1 MQYFDTANRVA
12 KKEIPFY
19 ENYEFFLR
27 TLAEKTEKI
36 PTGFIVK
43 TGLTLAELFL
53 EHSNSM
59 KKEHP
64 FFLLVFKENINTI
77 LQNKNFDV
85 QWVITPNFSRFDFKS
100 TSNTLKKTE

>member
-1 MQYFDTANRVA
+1 MPSIQYFDTANRVA

-64 FFLLVFKENINTI
+64 FFLLVFKENINSI
-77 LQNKNFDV
+77 LQNEILMYSGSSLQIFLDLILNLLP
-85 QWVITPNFSRFDFKS
+85 IH
-100 TSNTLKKTE
+100 